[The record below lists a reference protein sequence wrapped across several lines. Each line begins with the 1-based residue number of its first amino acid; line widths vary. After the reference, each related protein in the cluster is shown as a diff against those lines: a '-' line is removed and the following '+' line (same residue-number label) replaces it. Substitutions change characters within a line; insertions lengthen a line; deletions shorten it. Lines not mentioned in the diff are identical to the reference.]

1 MSVVAPNGARLQG
14 TFGPGEVPSL
24 DLAELSDG
32 LPLLD
37 GAYKYALHSMAGSD
51 SSDRR
56 TEEAVVRSRFGAL
69 RLRGGAPE
77 VDVRLE
83 RSGSEGEV
91 HSVRSEVVNDSAAT
105 PSIHLE
111 DTTPEGTGTETD
123 WGWSVDF
130 PQAGDGDSDYAIYST
145 EESSSPSVTRFP
157 FVIENGAPDNA
168 LYLENSGDLGLGTN
182 APLSDLHIVG
192 GIPDIRFEG
201 GGTDWRVIADSIA
214 FEVTN
219 LSDGFTPLRILPS
232 AGSGLLRLAA
242 GGVGINSSNPQ
253 GDLHI
258 GGPPTSDIFS
268 GIGPDLISGPA
279 FNFGYSGASFGVGSG
294 FFNVRPTGSAVA
306 PNPALYFATRNIER
320 MMIDRDGQIAV
331 HMDST
336 FANTFDPLHPIHAQV
351 SGAHLSGAGVWTNAS
366 SRALKE
372 NIVPLTAEVAFSALQ
387 ALEPVQY
394 NYRVE
399 PNDPQVGF
407 IAEDVPELVAT
418 PDRATLAPTDIVGV
432 LTKVLQEQ
440 QSEIETLRR
449 LMEVSERRLG
459 ALEAQLQGA
468 HEPR

>member
-1 MSVVAPNGARLQG
+1 
-14 TFGPGEVPSL
+14 
-24 DLAELSDG
+24 
-32 LPLLD
+32 
-37 GAYKYALHSMAGSD
+37 
-51 SSDRR
+51 
-56 TEEAVVRSRFGAL
+56 
-69 RLRGGAPE
+69 
-77 VDVRLE
+77 
-83 RSGSEGEV
+83 
-91 HSVRSEVVNDSAAT
+91 
-105 PSIHLE
+105 
-111 DTTPEGTGTETD
+111 
-123 WGWSVDF
+123 
-130 PQAGDGDSDYAIYST
+130 
-145 EESSSPSVTRFP
+145 
-157 FVIENGAPDNA
+157 
-168 LYLENSGDLGLGTN
+168 
-182 APLSDLHIVG
+182 
-192 GIPDIRFEG
+192 
-201 GGTDWRVIADSIA
+201 
-214 FEVTN
+214 
-219 LSDGFTPLRILPS
+219 
-232 AGSGLLRLAA
+232 
-242 GGVGINSSNPQ
+242 VGINSSNPQ

-294 FFNVRPTGSAVA
+294 FFNVRPTSSAVA

-394 NYRVE
+394 NYKVE